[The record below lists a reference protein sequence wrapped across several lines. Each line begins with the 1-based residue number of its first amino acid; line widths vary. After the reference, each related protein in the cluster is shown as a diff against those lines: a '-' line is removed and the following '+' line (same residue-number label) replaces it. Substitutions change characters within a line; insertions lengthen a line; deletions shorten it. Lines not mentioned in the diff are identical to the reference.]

1 MFFGKKMRIEDISE
15 LCSVSKRSIRRYIDR
30 FKQTGE
36 VKPTAYKRGPPKLLG
51 NYEQLVLLRIILEN
65 PA

>member
-1 MFFGKKMRIEDISE
+1 MFFGKKMCIEDISE

-36 VKPTAYKRGPPKLLG
+36 VKLTAYKCGPL
-51 NYEQLVLLRIILEN
+51 
-65 PA
+65 ASW